1 MQKYLHLELVIR
13 SHTYIELVLSS
24 FVEMLN
30 SFLAFVCTYVD
41 TMCVV
46 HHLSTVTSLHFSSPQ
61 TLLRELELSVV
72 PKLEHKNLLPW
83 FAIISG
89 EKSERRPGQVSCY
102 QIMPKMTGDDLIC
115 SACPHLYMCM

>member
-1 MQKYLHLELVIR
+1 MVHQLNTVTALH
-13 SHTYIELVLSS
+13 YLSS
-24 FVEMLN
+24 L
-30 SFLAFVCTYVD
+30 
-41 TMCVV
+41 
-46 HHLSTVTSLHFSSPQ
+46 Q

-102 QIMPKMTGDDLIC
+102 QIMQKMTGDDLIC
-115 SACPHLYMCM
+115 SDLAMWNYVYIVLDI

>member
-1 MQKYLHLELVIR
+1 MH
-13 SHTYIELVLSS
+13 VL
-24 FVEMLN
+24 
-30 SFLAFVCTYVD
+30 TYVC

-46 HHLSTVTSLHFSSPQ
+46 HQLSTVTALHFLSSPQ

-102 QIMPKMTGDDLIC
+102 QIMPKMTGEYMVPVVCMCLVGVH
-115 SACPHLYMCM
+115 SAHPIPIGMYVCT